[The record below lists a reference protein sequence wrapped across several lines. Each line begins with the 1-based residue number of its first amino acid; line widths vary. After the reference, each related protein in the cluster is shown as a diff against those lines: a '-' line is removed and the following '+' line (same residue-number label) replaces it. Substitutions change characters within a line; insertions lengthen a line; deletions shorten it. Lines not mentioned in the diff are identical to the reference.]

1 MGTVITFTFLI
12 WVIAGYNLITMNVL
26 SCYLLTRNI
35 LANIFSVF
43 CKEVD
48 RGETLVLRLAYK
60 INICME
66 SQTKQA
72 SNKIINLLWNWTRS
86 PSHVSHPATNIYF
99 SGDHQRHE
107 DPQSTPWCSHWIT
120 WKTKNISAQ
129 RMVCKLRPTVIAN
142 IFCKIKPNLTSL
154 YQNFSFGFNCDL
166 VLMTLALAV
175 GWQIVTVWRENIK
188 SQLNYHQINIS
199 LHLSAGGN

>member
-86 PSHVSHPATNIYF
+86 PLMSLIPPPTF
-99 SGDHQRHE
+99 GDHQRHE
-107 DPQSTPWCSHWIT
+107 DPQSTPWCTHWIT
-120 WKTKNISAQ
+120 WITKNISAQ
-129 RMVCKLRPTVIAN
+129 RMVCKLRPLQN
-142 IFCKIKPNLTSL
+142 IFCKIKPNLTR
-154 YQNFSFGFNCDL
+154 FNQKFLLWIQLRSCDDE
-166 VLMTLALAV
+166 A
-175 GWQIVTVWRENIK
+175 GSCREMAACDC
-188 SQLNYHQINIS
+188 LEREH
-199 LHLSAGGN
+199 